1 MLIDE
6 MLLKALGSYDKTR
19 ERSQQ
24 KEIGVSQL
32 GGCRRQVWF
41 QMNDYDKTNTTLK
54 LPALMGTAIH
64 KMIEEA
70 LLLEAKTNWEE
81 YLIEVEVSYDVLKGH
96 IDLYIPEVGAVIDWK
111 TTKLNSLKRF
121 PTEQQR
127 WQIHTYAYLLEKNG
141 HNPKTVTLVGIPR
154 DGDERHIKIHSEEY
168 DESIAA
174 QAWEWFEEL
183 SKQTMPPAPERS
195 ASLFCR
201 NYCVYYGD
209 NCQGK

>member
-1 MLIDE
+1 
-6 MLLKALGSYDKTR
+6 MLLKALSTYDKSR

-32 GGCRRQVWF
+32 GACRRQVWF
-41 QMNDYDKTNTTLK
+41 QLNDYKKTNETIK

-70 LLLEAKTNWEE
+70 LTLEAKANWEE
-81 YLIEVEVSYDVLKGH
+81 YLIEVEVQFGHLKGH
-96 IDLYIPEVGAVIDWK
+96 IDLYIPEIGAVVDWK
-111 TTKLNSLKRF
+111 TTKLNALKRF

-168 DESIAA
+168 DENVAA
-174 QAWEWFEEL
+174 EAWEWLRLLRHQEEA
-183 SKQTMPPAPERS
+183 PAPERS
-195 ASLFCR
+195 ASLFCK

>member
-6 MLLKALGSYDKTR
+6 MLLKALSGYDKTR

-32 GGCRRQVWF
+32 GGCRRQVWY
-41 QMNDYDKTNTTLK
+41 QLHDYDKTNTTLK

-70 LLLEAKTNWEE
+70 LRLETETNWQD
-81 YLIEVEVSYDVLKGH
+81 YVIELEVNHGVFKGH
-96 IDLYIPEVGAVIDWK
+96 IDLYIPSVGAVVDWK

-127 WQIHTYAYLLEKNG
+127 WQVHTYGYLLSENG
-141 HNPKTVTLVGIPR
+141 YEVKTVTLVAIPR
-154 DGDERHIKIHSEEY
+154 DGDERYIKTHTEEY
-168 DESIAA
+168 DEKVALEA
-174 QAWEWFEEL
+174 MDWFHELLKEEE
-183 SKQTMPPAPERS
+183 PPAPERS
-195 ASLFCR
+195 ARMFCQ
-201 NYCVYYGD
+201 NYCSYFGD